1 MELLDLEKAQLFLI
15 LAVPGI
21 VILYMRSQFLTGRM
35 LSLTEGFIA
44 YVTVSLVYYALA
56 LPAFDWLQERTGIA
70 ATALWF
76 LIVLVGPAIV
86 GALLGLNVRKGWW
99 QKILRRT
106 GISTVHPI
114 SAAWD
119 WWFSGVEACWVMA
132 SLKDGTRWAGYLGT
146 NSFMSSN
153 PSERDIYIEQV
164 YELDS
169 KDQWTRRHSSVWIA
183 HGEIQSLEFWPDVDP
198 HQRRKDNHERQEAAT
213 TQAARS
219 SFARRVS
226 PD

>member
-1 MELLDLEKAQLFLI
+1 MELLDLEKAQLFLV

-56 LPAFDWLQERTGIA
+56 LPAFAWLQERTGIA

-99 QKILRRT
+99 QKMLRRF

-119 WWFSGVEACWVMA
+119 WRFSGGEACWVLA
-132 SLKDGTRWAGYLGT
+132 ILKNGTRWAGYLGT
-146 NSFMSSN
+146 NSFMSSD
-153 PSERDIYIEQV
+153 PAERDIYIQQV

-169 KDQWTRRHSSVWIA
+169 KNQWTPRDSSVWIA
-183 HGEIQSLEFWPDVDP
+183 HGEIQSLEFWPD
-198 HQRRKDNHERQEAAT
+198 RKTQQQEKAE
-213 TQAARS
+213 
-219 SFARRVS
+219 
-226 PD
+226 P